1 METWDEIMTDVNSIN
16 DDLTNSNA
24 GPIKEPTNNPCG
36 NLIWF
41 GQYEEINLKPE

>member
-1 METWDEIMTDVNSIN
+1 MSEEDIHMKEAGLANEGLPDPEAAPI
-16 DDLTNSNA
+16 DD
-24 GPIKEPTNNPCG
+24 PKKPCG